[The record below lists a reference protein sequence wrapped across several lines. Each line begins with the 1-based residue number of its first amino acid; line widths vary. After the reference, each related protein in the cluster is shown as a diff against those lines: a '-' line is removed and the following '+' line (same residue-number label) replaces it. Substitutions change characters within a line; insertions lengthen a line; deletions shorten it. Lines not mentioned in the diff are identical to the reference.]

1 MLEFKH
7 RNASLSEVITLET
20 VKSKYPNL
28 FRELGEMSG
37 EYHVTLKEGAKP
49 YALLVPR
56 RVPIP
61 LLPQVKQELENMEKT
76 GVIFRVDQPTDW
88 CAGMV
93 VVPKP
98 NGKIRI
104 CVDLSHLND
113 SVKRENFPLPR
124 IDQSL
129 GLLAGAKWFSKIDL
143 NLGFWQTR
151 LSDESKLL
159 TAFITPFGRFAFN
172 RLVMG
177 MSSSSEYFQK
187 RMTQLV
193 ESIEGVLC
201 QTDDILVFGRTEAE
215 HDERLHEVLTQ
226 LHEANLTINP
236 SKSEFRKTS
245 IKYAKNQFYWGPDQQ
260 KAFDLIKQS
269 LTNAPVLALY
279 DPNRYTVL
287 KTDASSYGLGCPLF
301 QKQDD
306 GDMKP
311 VSFAS
316 RALSPTEQRYSTI
329 EKEALES
336 HTVARKIVIFS

>member
-1 MLEFKH
+1 MYQVSCFYHKMHDSSQNCYISAPLMGSFTAKLETNASSVVERISVVKGLDRCLLGRPAITKLDLLEFKH

-20 VKSKYPNL
+20 IKSKYPNL

-49 YALLVPR
+49 YALSVPR

-88 CAGMV
+88 CVGMV

-104 CVDLSHLND
+104 CVDLSRLND

-151 LSDESKLL
+151 LSDEVSCSLL
-159 TAFITPFGRFAFN
+159 
-172 RLVMG
+172 
-177 MSSSSEYFQK
+177 S
-187 RMTQLV
+187 
-193 ESIEGVLC
+193 
-201 QTDDILVFGRTEAE
+201 
-215 HDERLHEVLTQ
+215 
-226 LHEANLTINP
+226 
-236 SKSEFRKTS
+236 
-245 IKYAKNQFYWGPDQQ
+245 
-260 KAFDLIKQS
+260 
-269 LTNAPVLALY
+269 
-279 DPNRYTVL
+279 
-287 KTDASSYGLGCPLF
+287 
-301 QKQDD
+301 
-306 GDMKP
+306 
-311 VSFAS
+311 
-316 RALSPTEQRYSTI
+316 
-329 EKEALES
+329 
-336 HTVARKIVIFS
+336 

>member
-1 MLEFKH
+1 MYLKIGKLPLEKSSKRLYGPGNVPLKVMGSFTAKLETNASSAVERIYVVKGLDRCQLGRPAITKLDLLEFKH

-20 VKSKYPNL
+20 VKSKYPNF

-37 EYHVTLKEGAKP
+37 EYHVTLKEGAKA
-49 YALLVPR
+49 YALSVPR

-104 CVDLSHLND
+104 CVDLSRLND

-159 TAFITPFGRFAFN
+159 TTFITPFGRFAFN

-177 MSSSSEYFQK
+177 LSSSSEYFQK

-215 HDERLHEVLTQ
+215 HDERLHEVLTR

-245 IKYAKNQFYWGPDQQ
+245 IK
-260 KAFDLIKQS
+260 
-269 LTNAPVLALY
+269 
-279 DPNRYTVL
+279 
-287 KTDASSYGLGCPLF
+287 
-301 QKQDD
+301 
-306 GDMKP
+306 
-311 VSFAS
+311 
-316 RALSPTEQRYSTI
+316 
-329 EKEALES
+329 
-336 HTVARKIVIFS
+336 